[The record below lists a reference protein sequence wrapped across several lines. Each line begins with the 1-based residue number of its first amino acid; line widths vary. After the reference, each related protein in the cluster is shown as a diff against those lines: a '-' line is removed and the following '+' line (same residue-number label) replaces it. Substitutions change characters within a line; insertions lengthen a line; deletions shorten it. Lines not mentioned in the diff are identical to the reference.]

1 MGKFYFYYGTMGAG
15 KTAMAIAK
23 AYEFLNKP
31 HCIGGS
37 LTPSAPSGD
46 CLGSTEPRD
55 ERSEKSP
62 AGVRSRVY
70 VYLPNK
76 VWKSKLESRNG
87 SSINVDKSLLGD
99 DHLSLIEKNSIVIV
113 DEAQFLNDCAVDS
126 LKRLSSY
133 DNCLVFCF
141 GLLTDFRKKLFD
153 GTKHIIE
160 VADSIRE
167 IPCMCDNC
175 TKKAQ
180 YNFRITNEDEIVVLE
195 KNKYRSL
202 CSKCFDQYSELVEAE
217 KC

>member
-23 AYEFLNKP
+23 AYEFLNKS

-37 LTPSAPSGD
+37 LTSPTTSRPSDS
-46 CLGSTEPRD
+46 LRGSSEPRQ
-55 ERSEKSP
+55 SP
-62 AGVRSRVY
+62 DGEGSRVY

-141 GLLTDFRKKLFD
+141 GLLTDFRKKLFE

-180 YNFRITNEDEIVVLE
+180 YNFRITEEDEIVVLE

>member
-23 AYEFLNKP
+23 AYEFLNKT

-37 LTPSAPSGD
+37 ITSPARPGASQISDP
-46 CLGSTEPRD
+46 
-55 ERSEKSP
+55 RSESE
-62 AGVRSRVY
+62 GREVNEVVRSRVY

-87 SSINVDKSLLGD
+87 SSIDVDKSLLGD

>member
-15 KTAMAIAK
+15 KTAIAISK
-23 AYEFLNKP
+23 ANEFKLK
-31 HCIGGS
+31 G
-37 LTPSAPSGD
+37 
-46 CLGSTEPRD
+46 
-55 ERSEKSP
+55 K
-62 AGVRSRVY
+62 RVY

-87 SSINVDKSLLGD
+87 SSIDVDKSLLGD
-99 DHLSLIEKNSIVIV
+99 EHLSLIEKNSIVIV
-113 DEAQFLNDCAVDS
+113 DEAQFLNDCAVES

-141 GLLTDFRKKLFD
+141 GLLTDFRKKLFE

-180 YNFRITNEDEIVVLE
+180 YNFRITEEDEIVVLE